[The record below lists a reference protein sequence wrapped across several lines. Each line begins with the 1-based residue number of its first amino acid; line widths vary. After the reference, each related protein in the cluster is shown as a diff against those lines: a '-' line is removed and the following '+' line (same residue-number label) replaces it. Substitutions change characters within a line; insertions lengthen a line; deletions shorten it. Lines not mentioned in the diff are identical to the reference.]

1 MESARDWE
9 HKICH
14 ALAQLEDM
22 RGAPGFEDV
31 DVDRLRATLEKLLK
45 SVRQM
50 TFN

>member
-9 HKICH
+9 HKISH

-22 RGAPGFEDV
+22 RGAPGFEDI
-31 DVDRLRATLEKLLK
+31 DIDRLRATLENLLER
-45 SVRQM
+45 VREM